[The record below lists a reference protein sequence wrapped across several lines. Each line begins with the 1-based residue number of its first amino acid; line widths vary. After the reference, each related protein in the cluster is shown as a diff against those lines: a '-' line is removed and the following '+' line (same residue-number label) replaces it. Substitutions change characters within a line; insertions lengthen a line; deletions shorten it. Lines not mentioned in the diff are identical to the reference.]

1 MRKLQTFDDF
11 LLTWTKQNDRKNST
25 LSSFNWAFDIKNFV
39 HSLDTETNVEKQ
51 KFSMTSISYEEL
63 TRSDRDMNDFLLSEL
78 RYFSRF
84 FLANVC

>member
-11 LLTWTKQNDRKNST
+11 LLTWTRQSDRRNST
-25 LSSFNWAFDIKNFV
+25 LSSFNWAFDIKSFV

-51 KFSMTSISYEEL
+51 KFSMTSISYEEF
-63 TRSDRDMNDFLLSEL
+63 TRSDRDMNDLLLSEL